1 MRWYI
6 EYIYRV
12 EWQTSTTFIVRFAKR
27 NKGLFVKGIEP
38 ITIAF
43 KYKCDTMAFTIIVA
57 PNLYVST
64 RQRIKNKNDLQR
76 AIVNLHKKLV
86 LFQMQLK
93 FKVNY

>member
-1 MRWYI
+1 
-6 EYIYRV
+6 
-12 EWQTSTTFIVRFAKR
+12 
-27 NKGLFVKGIEP
+27 
-38 ITIAF
+38 
-43 KYKCDTMAFTIIVA
+43 MAFTIIVA